1 MKIKLF
7 IILAI
12 YSAILQAQ
20 KTDSP
25 KLNYSNFKCYDVKY
39 RALTFDFAGNLSSFN
54 NTKNFRYSEGK
65 VNMNANYIQYQNLL
79 NKQKTLNIYASDVYN
94 FKKNINSLLGNS
106 SNYSNQLLIYYN
118 NITRNYFGN
127 NKYFEINPNLQFLE
141 NTNIAYEPLKSYNYN
156 LSVNGSVGLR
166 YGKGRIDPVSQV
178 FSAQFIY
185 DDLKKEGVNVDNIT
199 ENQVF
204 ELACEMTKM
213 QNLRFLDSR
222 RRNKKQ
228 LVTLNKLLN
237 SQLNLSDEE
246 KYITSSVLVD
256 NWFFA
261 GLNSRSVGKRL
272 SIGISPFYKFNTLTK
287 SNYGV
292 GLSGVYEQEKP
303 INQHFQFFQNY
314 SLGFDFKAQEN
325 GNITS
330 VSLNPK
336 YNALVGVGYYPISR
350 TSIEASAF
358 LSNINNFF
366 NTIDFNSNS
375 QDYIGI
381 SSKINY
387 FVSYNTKLS
396 LSFNFNQSLKINY
409 NNLHVNLGLT
419 HAFF

>member
-25 KLNYSNFKCYDVKY
+25 KVNYSNFKCYDVKY
-39 RALTFDFAGNLSSFN
+39 RALTLYFAGNLNAYNYS
-54 NTKNFRYSEGK
+54 KIENFSNGMFHLRADY
-65 VNMNANYIQYQNLL
+65 NQYQNLL
-79 NKQKTLNIYASDVYN
+79 NKQKSINISVSEDFQFQKSRDIN
-94 FKKNINSLLGNS
+94 FPTR
-106 SNYSNQLLIYYN
+106 SNYNNDLTISYN
-118 NITRNYFGN
+118 NLTRKYFDKN
-127 NKYFEINPNLQFLE
+127 QYFEINPGLRLLE
-141 NTNIAYEPLKSYNYN
+141 STDINYNTSKIYEYN
-156 LSVNGSVGLR
+156 LSVYGSIGLR

-185 DDLKKEGVNVDNIT
+185 DDLKKEGINVDNIT

-261 GLNSRSVGKRL
+261 GLNTRSVGRRL
-272 SIGISPFYKFNTLTK
+272 SIGINPFYNFNTLTK
-287 SNYGV
+287 SKYGV
-292 GLSGVYEQEKP
+292 GLSALYEQEKP
-303 INQHFQFFQNY
+303 INQHFQFNQNY
-314 SLGFDFKAQEN
+314 SLGFDVRSVEN
-325 GNITS
+325 GKLVTTT
-330 VSLNPK
+330 LDPK
-336 YNALVGVGYYPISR
+336 YNALVGIGYYPISR
-350 TSIEASAF
+350 TSIEASAY
-358 LSNINNFF
+358 LSNITYFF
-366 NTIDFNSNS
+366 DSIVFNANS
-375 QDYIGI
+375 QDYLGI

>member
-25 KLNYSNFKCYDVKY
+25 KVNYSNFKCYDVKY
-39 RALTFDFAGNLSSFN
+39 RALTLDFSGNLDANSNSKIYDY
-54 NTKNFRYSEGK
+54 TEGM
-65 VNMNANYIQYQNLL
+65 VYFVAGFHQYQNLL
-79 NKQKTLNIYASDVYN
+79 KKQKSINILLSDN
-94 FKKNINSLLGNS
+94 FNFRKNKNLLFINNS
-106 SNYSNQLLIYYN
+106 YYSNDLLISYN
-118 NITRNYFGN
+118 NLTRKYFDKNQYFEIDPGMRLQESTDINYEPTRNY
-127 NKYFEINPNLQFLE
+127 E
-141 NTNIAYEPLKSYNYN
+141 YN

-185 DDLKKEGVNVDNIT
+185 DDLKKEGINVDNIT

-261 GLNSRSVGKRL
+261 GLSTRSVGKRL
-272 SIGISPFYKFNTLTK
+272 SIGISPFYNFNTLNK

-292 GLSGVYEQEKP
+292 GISGAYEQEKP
-303 INQHFQFFQNY
+303 INQHFQFYQNY
-314 SLGFDFKAQEN
+314 TLGFDVRSVEN
-325 GNITS
+325 GKLVTTT
-330 VSLNPK
+330 LDPK
-336 YNALVGVGYYPISR
+336 YNALVGIGYYPISR
-350 TSIEASAF
+350 TSIQ
-358 LSNINNFF
+358 SNIYISNFSYY
-366 NTIDFNSNS
+366 FNSNILT
-375 QDYIGI
+375 QIFDDNIGF
-381 SSKINY
+381 STKIYY
-387 FVSYNTKLS
+387 FLSYNTRLS
-396 LSFNFNQSLKINY
+396 LSFNYNQSLKNNY

>member
-25 KLNYSNFKCYDVKY
+25 KVNYSNFKCYDVKY
-39 RALTFDFAGNLSSFN
+39 RALTLDFSGNLDANSNSKIYDY
-54 NTKNFRYSEGK
+54 TEGM
-65 VNMNANYIQYQNLL
+65 VYFVAGFHQYQNLL
-79 NKQKTLNIYASDVYN
+79 KKQKSINILLSDNFN
-94 FKKNINSLLGNS
+94 FKKNKNLLFINNS
-106 SNYSNQLLIYYN
+106 YYSNDLLISYN
-118 NITRNYFGN
+118 NLTRKYFDKNQYFEIDPGMRLQESTDINYEPTRNY
-127 NKYFEINPNLQFLE
+127 E
-141 NTNIAYEPLKSYNYN
+141 YN

-185 DDLKKEGVNVDNIT
+185 DDLKKEGINVDNIT

-261 GLNSRSVGKRL
+261 GLSTRSVGKRL
-272 SIGISPFYKFNTLTK
+272 SIGISPFYNFNTLNK

-292 GLSGVYEQEKP
+292 GISGAYEQEKP
-303 INQHFQFFQNY
+303 INQHFQFYQNY
-314 SLGFDFKAQEN
+314 TLGFDVRSVEN
-325 GNITS
+325 GKLVTTT
-330 VSLNPK
+330 LDPK
-336 YNALVGVGYYPISR
+336 YNALVGIGYYPISR
-350 TSIEASAF
+350 TSIQ
-358 LSNINNFF
+358 SNIYISNFSYY
-366 NTIDFNSNS
+366 FNSNILT
-375 QDYIGI
+375 QIFDDNIGF
-381 SSKINY
+381 STKIYY
-387 FVSYNTKLS
+387 FLSYNTRLS
-396 LSFNFNQSLKINY
+396 LSFNYNQSLKNNY